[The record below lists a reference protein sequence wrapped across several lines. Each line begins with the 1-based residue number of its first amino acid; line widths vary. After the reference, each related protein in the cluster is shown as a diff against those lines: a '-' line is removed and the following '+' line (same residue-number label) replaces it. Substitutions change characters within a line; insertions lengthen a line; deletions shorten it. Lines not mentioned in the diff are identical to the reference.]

1 MRQLSVYTVDLLKLD
16 GASDFLCPC
25 CGVTISPEDESEEV
39 YSVLETRVWNNVLE
53 DVLISCNNCSNKILL
68 TGFSALE
75 IEKS

>member
-1 MRQLSVYTVDLLKLD
+1 MKQLSVYTVDLLELNSQ
-16 GASDFLCPC
+16 GDFLCPC
-25 CGVTISPEDESEEV
+25 CGASISPEDESEEV
-39 YSVLETRVWNNVLE
+39 YSVLETRVRNNVLE